1 MLNNTRFSGIAAYLT
16 VLGTP
21 LFTVSGQGVLPQSES
36 VRALATRDTEAKVSP
51 RLGDGGLL
59 AADFKTP
66 PADAR
71 PWVYWFWLNGNITR
85 EGITLDLEAMAR
97 VGIGGVLI
105 MEVDQGAPE
114 GPIGFASAEWRELFK
129 HACAEASRL
138 GLQINMNDDA
148 GWCGSGGPWIKPEQ
162 SMQKVVWSE
171 TPFEGPG
178 TFKGTLATPATAAG
192 FYRDI
197 AVLAVPVPDDEAKGG
212 KPLRIEGLVDKALY
226 GAGPSPGPVAPG
238 GAVPATPASG
248 AIARDRIVDLSSKMN
263 GDGTLAW
270 QAPAGTWVIMRFGHT
285 STGAVNLPSPTSG
298 RGLECDKLSKEG
310 SEAAFAGLMGR
321 LIADVGPLAGPTLVS
336 THIDS
341 WEVGTQNWTA
351 KMREEFKRLRGYDPL
366 MLLPVMSGR
375 VVDSLEVSERFL
387 WDLRL
392 TVSDLIIENYA
403 RHTQELA
410 KQHGIRLSIE
420 AYGEPADDMAY
431 AGSTDEPMCEFWSY
445 GAYGA
450 ADTCTVMAS
459 AAHVYN
465 KPILGAEAFTANDQ
479 ERWRDHPG
487 SIKAM
492 GDWAFCEGI
501 NRFVFHRYAMQP
513 WIDRRPGM
521 TMGPWGLHYERTQT
535 WWDQSRPWHEYL
547 SRCQYLLRQGRF
559 VADICYLAPEGS
571 PQHYVP
577 PTAMADGSPPVR
589 GGYNFDACP
598 PDVILHHSRV
608 ENNELVLSDA
618 MRYRVL
624 VLPAVATMTPELLR
638 RVKELAEAGLTVIG
652 DRPEK
657 SPSLSGYPACDQQVR
672 ELAAQVWGKEDAKP
686 GVERA
691 IGRGKVIRG
700 QSAEQTLAAMGV
712 PPDFEA
718 RGSDDPS
725 DLRYIH
731 RTLSD
736 GELYFV
742 ANISSRPVAATCV
755 FRVSGL
761 RPELWNA
768 ETGDSKPAALYEVS
782 GRQTLVPL
790 WLDPA
795 ESVFVVFRRGSNASS
810 DHVVSFTRDNEP
822 IGAPV
827 AMPAKVVVQRA
838 TWGPANDPARTKD
851 VTAQVRA
858 MTARGTHAF
867 RVASLAREGDPAYGV
882 VKTLRIEY
890 TTNGKPRTASATDP
904 EIIRLESVAHTLVV
918 RSASYGVPGD
928 AARTRNVKAKLQQ
941 LADRGEYE
949 FTVRRM
955 AEGDDPAYNVV
966 KTLRAEYTL
975 DGVARTASATDP
987 ETMHLLVSPSRPGE
1001 LKVDAKGRTLLEASR
1016 PGKYGVRWSSG
1027 RSGEVNIASI
1037 PEPLELKGAWELSF
1051 PPRWGAP
1058 EKLTLPELKSWSTLE
1073 HAGARYFSGT
1083 AAYRK
1088 TISVPPD
1095 FLGQG
1100 RRIWLDL
1107 GNVAVIAEVS
1117 VNGRDLGV
1125 LWRSP
1130 YRVDVSE
1137 ALKAGENSLEVRVTN
1152 LWPNR
1157 MIGDEQLPEDSDR
1170 NPGGTLARWPEWLS
1184 GTKPSPS
1191 GRFTFTSW
1199 RLWSKDSP
1207 LLESGLIGPVR
1218 METEMIAEFK

>member
-105 MEVDQGAPE
+105 MEVDQGSPV
-114 GPIGFASAEWRELFK
+114 GPIAFASPAWRELFK
-129 HACAEASRL
+129 HACVEAARL

-171 TPFEGPG
+171 TMFDGPG
-178 TFKGTLATPATAAG
+178 AFKGTLAMPATAAG
-192 FYRDI
+192 FYREI

-226 GAGPSPGPVAPG
+226 GTGPTPGPVPAG
-238 GAVPATPASG
+238 GTWPATAASG
-248 AIARDRIVDLSSKMN
+248 AIARERIVDVSSKMRA
-263 GDGTLAW
+263 DGSLAW
-270 QAPAGTWVIMRFGHT
+270 EAPAGKWVIMRFGHT
-285 STGAVNLPSPTSG
+285 STGAVNLPAGESG
-298 RGLECDKLSKEG
+298 RGLECDKLSKDG

-321 LIADVGPLAGPTLVS
+321 LVADVGTLAGPTLVS

-341 WEVGTQNWTA
+341 WEVSTQNWTE

-366 MLLPVMSGR
+366 ILLPVMSGR
-375 VVDSLEVSERFL
+375 VVDSLEISERFL
-387 WDLRL
+387 WDLRM
-392 TVSDLIIENYA
+392 TVSDLIVENYA

-410 KQHGIRLSIE
+410 RRHGIRLSIE

-431 AGSTDEPMCEFWSY
+431 AGTADEPMCEFWSH

-465 KPILGAEAFTANDQ
+465 KPILGAEAFTASDQ

-492 GDWAFCEGI
+492 GDWAFTEGI

-535 WWDQSRPWHEYL
+535 WWEQTRPWHEYL

-571 PQHYVP
+571 PQHFVP
-577 PTAMADGSPPVR
+577 PTAMADASPPVR

-598 PDVILHHSRV
+598 PEVILHRSKV
-608 ENNELVLSDA
+608 ENGELVLSDA

-624 VLPAVATMTPELLR
+624 VLPAVKTMTPELLR

-652 DRPEK
+652 EAPDK
-657 SPSLSGYPACDQQVR
+657 SPSLSGYPKCDDQVR
-672 ELAAQVWGKEDAKP
+672 ELAAQLWGKEEAKASAD
-686 GVERA
+686 RTA
-691 IGRGKVIRG
+691 GRGKVIRG
-700 QSAEQTLAAMGV
+700 QSAEQVLAAMGV

-731 RTLSD
+731 RTLGD

-742 ANISSRPVAATCV
+742 ANISSRPVAATCA
-755 FRVSGL
+755 FRVTGA
-761 RPELWNA
+761 RPEFWNA
-768 ETGDSKPAALYEVS
+768 ETGEIRPVAMYESS
-782 GRQTLVPL
+782 GTQTLVPL

-795 ESVFVVFRRGSNASS
+795 ESVFVMFRRDAGAAE
-810 DHVVSFTRDNEP
+810 HVVAFTHDGEA

-827 AMPAKVVVQRA
+827 VTSAKVDVQKA
-838 TWGPANDPARTKD
+838 TWGPLNDQARTKD

-858 MTARGTHAF
+858 LAARGTHAF

-882 VKTLRIEY
+882 VKTLRVEY
-890 TTNGKPRTASATDP
+890 TVNGKPRVVSATDP
-904 EIIRLESVAHTLVV
+904 EVLRIENVVHTLVV
-918 RSASYGVPGD
+918 RSATYGVPGD
-928 AARTRNVKAKLQQ
+928 ATRTRDLKAKVQEF
-941 LADRGEYE
+941 ADRGEYE
-949 FTVRRM
+949 FKVRRL

-966 KTLRAEYTL
+966 KTLRVEYTL
-975 DGVARTASATDP
+975 DGVTHTASATDP
-987 ETMHLLVSPSRPGE
+987 ETLHLLIAPTRPAR
-1001 LKVDAKGRTLLEASR
+1001 LTVDARGRTLLEASS
-1016 PGKYGVRWSSG
+1016 PGRYGVRWSSG
-1027 RSGEVNIASI
+1027 RSGEVNVATI
-1037 PEPLELKGAWELSF
+1037 PNAVDITGEWELTF

-1058 EKLTLPELKSWSTLE
+1058 EMLTLPELRSWSTLE
-1073 HAGARYFSGT
+1073 NPGARYFSGT
-1083 AAYRK
+1083 ATYRK
-1088 TISVPPD
+1088 VFNVSPELIGPGKRVC
-1095 FLGQG
+1095 LN
-1100 RRIWLDL
+1100 L

-1117 VNGRDLGV
+1117 LNGRDLGT
-1125 LWRSP
+1125 LWKSP
-1130 YRVDVSE
+1130 YRVDITDV
-1137 ALKAGENSLEVRVTN
+1137 LKAGENTLKIRVTN

-1170 NPGGTLARWPEWLS
+1170 NPDGTLKRWPAWLS
-1184 GTKPSPS
+1184 TAEPSTS

-1199 RLWSKDSP
+1199 RLWSKDSM

-1218 METEMIAEFK
+1218 LEAEAITEIK